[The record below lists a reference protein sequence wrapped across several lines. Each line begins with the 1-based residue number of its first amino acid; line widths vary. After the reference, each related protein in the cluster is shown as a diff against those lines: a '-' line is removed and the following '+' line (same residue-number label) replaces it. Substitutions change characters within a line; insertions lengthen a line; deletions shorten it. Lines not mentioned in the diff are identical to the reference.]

1 MRAGTPEKS
10 CFGSG
15 LEPEAYVPLDRGVN
29 AAGKI
34 YPDVFASLCM
44 AAKRAS
50 RHIDS
55 RGAHAI
61 HPRKQAFSMSA
72 NASSTATVAAS
83 GRRGQEPASSTVGH
97 ARMANAIRA
106 LAMDA
111 VEQAKSGHPGMPMGM
126 ADVATVLFTQ
136 FLKFNPAD
144 AAWPDRDRF
153 VLSAGHGS
161 MLIYAL
167 LYLTG
172 YPAMTIDEIKHFR
185 QLGSITA
192 GHPEYGH
199 TPGVETTTGPLGQGL
214 ANAVGMAIA
223 ERHLAAA
230 FGDAVVNHKTYV
242 IASDGDLME
251 GISHEAIA
259 LAGHLKLNK
268 LIVLFDDN
276 GISID
281 GALSLTDSVDQVKRF
296 EACGWSA
303 SRIDGHDPAAI
314 AAAIANAQK
323 SDRPVLIACKT
334 KIGYGA
340 PTKVGK
346 ASAHGSPLGAEEI
359 KGARDNLAWEHA
371 AFDVPA
377 DVLAAWR
384 EAGARSKGVHAEW
397 NKRLAALDAGQRA
410 EFERRIKGD
419 LPKALNDAVRQVKE
433 TLAATPKDI
442 ATRSSSEFA
451 LEALVP
457 AVPEMVGGSAD
468 LTGSNNTRT
477 KSMKAITAADFSG
490 RFIHYG
496 VREHGMAAAMNGMAL
511 HGGIIPYSGTFLV
524 FSDYCRPAIRLA
536 ALMGIRVIHVMT
548 HDSIGL
554 GEDGPTHQPVEQL
567 AALRAIPNLLVFRPA
582 DAVETVECWQLALE
596 HKNRPSVLALTRQ
609 NLPQL
614 RRALDSDNK
623 CAAGA
628 YEIAPADGKA
638 DVSLFATGSEV
649 SLAIEAQKLLAAK
662 GVSARVVSVPCF
674 ELLAEAP
681 DAARRA
687 VIGSARIN
695 IGVEA
700 AVRQGWDA
708 VIGSAGAFIGMSS
721 FGASAPYKEL
731 YKKFG
736 ITPEAIAEAALE
748 NLR

>member
-1 MRAGTPEKS
+1 LLEKP
-10 CFGSG
+10 CGG
-15 LEPEAYVPLDRGVN
+15 RCLGEEPYVLRDIAVN
-29 AAGKI
+29 AGAEI
-34 YPDVFASLCM
+34 YPDVFACLCM
-44 AAKRAS
+44 ARMPTGAQ
-50 RHIDS
+50 IDS
-55 RGAHAI
+55 RAAHAI

-72 NASSTATVAAS
+72 NASSTAAAVS
-83 GRRGQEPASSTVGH
+83 QGRRGQEAANSAIAH
-97 ARMANAIRA
+97 DRMANAIRA

-126 ADVATVLFTQ
+126 ADVATVLFTR
-136 FLKFNPAD
+136 FLKFDPAD
-144 AAWPDRDRF
+144 PAWPDRDRF

-161 MLIYAL
+161 MLLYAL

-172 YPAMTIDEIKHFR
+172 YAAMTLEEIKRFR
-185 QLGSITA
+185 QLGSITP

-223 ERHLAAA
+223 ERHLGAE
-230 FGDAVVNHKTYV
+230 FGEAVNHKTYV

-281 GALSLTDSVDQVKRF
+281 GALSLADSVDQVKRF
-296 EACGWSA
+296 EAAGWNA
-303 SRIDGHDPAAI
+303 WRIDGQD
-314 AAAIANAQK
+314 AAAIASAIAKAQE

-334 KIGYGA
+334 QIGYGA
-340 PTKVGK
+340 PTKAGK
-346 ASAHGSPLGAEEI
+346 ASAHGSPLGADEI
-359 KGARDNLAWEHA
+359 KGARDKLAWEYA
-371 AFDVPA
+371 PFEVPA
-377 DVLAAWR
+377 DVLSAWR
-384 EAGARSKGVHAEW
+384 AAGQRSKAAHADW
-397 NKRLAALDAGQRA
+397 SKRLAALDAAKRA
-410 EFERRIKGD
+410 EFERRMTGD
-419 LPKALNDAVRQVKE
+419 LPKALDEAVATVKRS
-433 TLAATPKDI
+433 LAATPKDM
-442 ATRSSSEFA
+442 ATRSASEFA

-457 AVPEMVGGSAD
+457 AVPELIGGSAD

-477 KSMKAITAADFSG
+477 KSMKVLSAADYAG

-554 GEDGPTHQPVEQL
+554 GEDGPTHQPVEHL

-582 DAVETVECWQLALE
+582 DAVETAECWQLALQAK
-596 HKNRPSVLALTRQ
+596 HSPSVLALTRQ

-614 RRALDSDNK
+614 RNRLDGDNI
-623 CAAGA
+623 CARGA
-628 YEIAPADGKA
+628 YEIAGPDGA
-638 DVSLFATGSEV
+638 AEVSIFATGSEV
-649 SLAIEAQKLLAAK
+649 SIAVDAAKLLAQRGTA
-662 GVSARVVSVPCF
+662 ARVVSVPCF
-674 ELLAEAP
+674 ELFLQQPE
-681 DAARRA
+681 AARRA
-687 VIGSARIN
+687 IIGNAKVKV
-695 IGVEA
+695 GVEA

-708 VIGSAGAFIGMSS
+708 VIGSDGIFVGMHS

-736 ITPEAIAEAALE
+736 ITAEAVADAASRGLG
-748 NLR
+748 RT